1 MVNEEEAKV
10 NGEGGGAR
18 KGREEG
24 RERKQWGATMT
35 CPIPSISSPPP
46 QINLRNN
53 NQLTIATQEEV
64 TLRRARAVREWGGGR
79 ESMSNGARQ
88 CAVALIAS
96 LRSPPALRISNQLT
110 MATGETT
117 IKSHGERKGGGRQ
130 LRGDWVRRI

>member
-1 MVNEEEAKV
+1 MVNKEEAKG

-53 NQLTIATQEEV
+53 NQLTIATQEEA
-64 TLRRARAVREWGGGR
+64 TGDIEASEGSKGIGGGEGR
-79 ESMSNGARQ
+79 EHEQWSTTMRRCIDRVAPLPAR
-88 CAVALIAS
+88 
-96 LRSPPALRISNQLT
+96 PKN
-110 MATGETT
+110 
-117 IKSHGERKGGGRQ
+117 
-130 LRGDWVRRI
+130 